1 MIKNITLSA
10 EVGVIEQ
17 TQRLAF
23 EEGMT
28 LNKLFQIWL
37 EDYVARPEIRNQY
50 QILMK
55 KLTHVRPGRRFSRE
69 EANLR

>member
-10 EVGVIEQ
+10 EVDVIEQ
-17 TQRLAF
+17 AQRLAF
-23 EEGMT
+23 EEGTT
-28 LNKLFQIWL
+28 LTKLFQIWL
-37 EDYVARPEIRNQY
+37 EDYVARPEIGNQY

-55 KLTHVRPGRRFSRE
+55 KLTHVRPGRRFSCE

>member
-1 MIKNITLSA
+1 
-10 EVGVIEQ
+10 
-17 TQRLAF
+17 
-23 EEGMT
+23 MT

-37 EDYVARPEIRNQY
+37 EDYVARPEIGNQY

-55 KLTHVRPGRRFSRE
+55 KLTHVRPGRRFSRK